1 MPLAISPWVLLSVL
15 SSLVQMVAVPSGA
28 GVRAVVGAIYHLVQ
42 GLQTVQ
48 PTHYLKKNIYFISL
62 FGCTGSL
69 SGGTQDL

>member
-28 GVRAVVGAIYHLVQ
+28 GARAVAGAIYHLVQ

-48 PTHYLKKNIYFISL
+48 PTHYLKYIYLFYFFIWLHRVS
-62 FGCTGSL
+62 
-69 SGGTQDL
+69 